1 MIYYRYEGAFEFG
14 SGVEALQR
22 MLKELDVK
30 KEIENLIQQ
39 LKHTNGKKREDLF
52 KRLRIFVAFYT
63 SGVKPESTILEYLPV
78 IPADL
83 RPIVQLDGGKF
94 ASSDINVFYRRVLMR
109 NIRLKKMIDAGMPE
123 VVKRNEIRLL
133 QEAVNNLIL
142 GERNQSGKTGSG
154 VKVYKSLT
162 DILIGKEGRF
172 RKNLLGKRVDYS
184 GRSVITV

>member
-1 MIYYRYEGAFEFG
+1 
-14 SGVEALQR
+14 
-22 MLKELDVK
+22 
-30 KEIENLIQQ
+30 
-39 LKHTNGKKREDLF
+39 
-52 KRLRIFVAFYT
+52 
-63 SGVKPESTILEYLPV
+63 
-78 IPADL
+78 
-83 RPIVQLDGGKF
+83 
-94 ASSDINVFYRRVLMR
+94 
-109 NIRLKKMIDAGMPE
+109 MIDAGMPE